1 MNRRVIF
8 AVLALVVLIFAGAV
22 YYELSRPA
30 TIYGSMID
38 PPKPMP
44 DFSLQ
49 SAGGA
54 VKLSDFRGKYT
65 LLYFGYTSCPDICP
79 TTLSGLKA
87 ALSEL
92 GSQAAGQVQVVFV
105 SVDYKR
111 DTPARVSAYAQAFSQ
126 DFVGLGG
133 TQAQID
139 QITQEYGIYYKLNDP
154 DPKTGYY
161 SVDHTA
167 IVLVL
172 DRQGNLVMTWDYG
185 QQPDEIASDL
195 RSLLKK

>member
-1 MNRRVIF
+1 MNRRILYALIVLVVFVF
-8 AVLALVVLIFAGAV
+8 AVAVVF
-22 YYELSRPA
+22 ELNRPA
-30 TIYGSMID
+30 TVYGSVID

-49 SAGGA
+49 SERGA
-54 VKLSDFRGKYT
+54 VKLSDYRGKYVA
-65 LLYFGYTSCPDICP
+65 LYFGYTSCPDICP
-79 TTLSGLKA
+79 TTLAGLKA

-92 GSQAAGQVQVVFV
+92 GSQAAGQVQVIFV

-111 DTPARVSAYAQAFSQ
+111 DTPVKVSSYAHAFSQ

-139 QITQEYGIYYKLNDP
+139 QVTQEYGIYYKLNDP

-167 IVLVL
+167 IVLLL
-172 DRQGNLVMTWDYG
+172 DRQGQLVMTWDYG

-195 RSLLKK
+195 KIALKQ

>member
-8 AVLALVVLIFAGAV
+8 AVLILVVVIFAGAV
-22 YYELSRPA
+22 FYELNRPA
-30 TIYGSMID
+30 PIYGSLID

-44 DFSLQ
+44 DFTLQ
-49 SAGGA
+49 SAGGP
-54 VKLSDFRGKYT
+54 VRLSDFHGKYT
-65 LLYFGYTSCPDICP
+65 LLYFGYSSCPDICP

-87 ALSEL
+87 AISEL
-92 GSQAAGQVQVVFV
+92 GSQAAGQLQVVFV

-111 DTPARVSAYAQAFSQ
+111 DTPARVSGYAQAFSQ
-126 DFVGLGG
+126 DFVGLAG

-139 QITQEYGIYYKLNDP
+139 QVTQEYGIYYKLNDP

-172 DRQGNLVMTWDYG
+172 DRQGSLVMTWDYG

-195 RSLLKK
+195 RTLLKK